1 MEIYFEVKAST
12 GKIIRTTLSHWEL
25 ISKLKHPE
33 IEGKEAEVKQCLS
46 NPIEIRK
53 SSEDNDVY
61 LYYHPYGKYFICV
74 VARHLN
80 GEGFIITAYI
90 TDKIKEG
97 KTEWKR

>member
-1 MEIYFEVKAST
+1 MEIYFEIKTTT

-25 ISKLKHPE
+25 ITRVKHPE
-33 IEGKEAEVKQCLS
+33 IEGKDAEVKQCLS
-46 NPIEIRK
+46 NPVEIRK

-61 LYYHPYGKYFICV
+61 LYYYPLGKYFICV
-74 VARHLN
+74 VVRHLN

-97 KTEWKR
+97 KTVWKR

>member
-1 MEIYFEVKAST
+1 MDIHFEVKTQS
-12 GKIIRTTLSHWEL
+12 GKIIRTTQSHWEL

-80 GEGFIITAYI
+80 GEGFI
-90 TDKIKEG
+90 
-97 KTEWKR
+97 